1 MILKPFENLVFSDDF
16 MFGHIMQDE
25 EMCRLCL
32 ECLLPFHIGH
42 IEYPELQK
50 VIAPYYK
57 SKGIRLDAYVTDGSK
72 VYDIEIQ
79 NYAQHDLGRRTRYYQ
94 SMIDM
99 DGLIKGDRY
108 DRLKDSIIIFLC
120 RFDPFKKGIPC
131 YTFIR
136 TCREEPSA
144 ELNDGTAI
152 KIFNSRAYEKEGNAE
167 TKAFLK
173 FLETN
178 KAESDFTR
186 RIRDMVE
193 TEKKTEE
200 LKTTYFSW
208 GLAEYDAEYRGEVR
222 GRQEGIAI
230 GEARGA
236 ARGREEKAYEA
247 ARNMLLDG
255 SVPEESIAKWQ
266 GLPLET
272 VHRLAKELGLSK

>member
-1 MILKPFENLVFSDDF
+1 MQNEELCKGSLERLL
-16 MFGHIMQDE
+16 HIS
-25 EMCRLCL
+25 
-32 ECLLPFHIGH
+32 IGH

-99 DGLIKGDRY
+99 DSLMKGDRY
-108 DRLKDSIIIFLC
+108 EQLKDSIIIFLC

-131 YTFIR
+131 YTFTR
-136 TCREEPSA
+136 TCREKPEA
-144 ELNDGTAI
+144 ELNDGAAI
-152 KIFNSRAYEKEGNAE
+152 KISNSRAYEKEGNAE

-186 RIRDMVE
+186 KIWDMVE
-193 TEKKTEE
+193 TEKKAEE
-200 LKTTYFSW
+200 LRTTYFSW
-208 GLAEYDAEYRGEVR
+208 GLAEYDAEYRG
-222 GRQEGIAI
+222 RQEGIAL
-230 GEARGA
+230 GEER
-236 ARGREEKAYEA
+236 KAYEA

-272 VHRLAKELGLSK
+272 VHRLAEELGLSK